1 MSLDNGHY
9 IITSPSFGGRPV
21 GRSPIEDLSLL
32 PKQVYVLPDGVT
44 APKVSSIVI
53 LVGKT
58 PISCLTCRLLL
69 RKAEVDTRSRL
80 STLPQENI
88 EAMFVLCSS
97 KK

>member
-32 PKQVYVLPDGVT
+32 PKQVYVLPDGVA
-44 APKVSSIVI
+44 APKVSPIVI
-53 LVGKT
+53 LIGET
-58 PISCLTCRLLL
+58 LISYLTCRVLS